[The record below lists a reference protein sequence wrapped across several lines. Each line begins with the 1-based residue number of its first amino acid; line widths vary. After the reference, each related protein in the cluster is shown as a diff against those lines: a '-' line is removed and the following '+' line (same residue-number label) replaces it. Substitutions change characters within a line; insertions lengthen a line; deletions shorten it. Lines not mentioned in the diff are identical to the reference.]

1 MRSLL
6 LRSAITGVA
15 LAGAMAAAQAAPVRG
30 GKLLFA
36 RNADSLFLDPVLND
50 NNTDIWVLTS
60 LNSGLLAPTHD
71 GKGVQPGLA
80 TSWGASADGKTFT
93 VTLRPGTKF
102 ADGSPVTAED
112 VVWSLDRARDPK
124 AGTWNFLLASIDKV
138 TAESADKVVL
148 SLKNPDPSL
157 PAALATFNA
166 AIMPKKLFEA
176 SKGANDE
183 ERAHSFAEHPV
194 GAGPFML
201 DSWQRGSKMVLK
213 RNPYYWGKDASGA
226 ALPYLDEVDMTVV
239 PDDATRILQLKAGQ
253 VDATE
258 FVPYERAKELS
269 GDPKLTMDLFPSTK
283 VTYVQLN
290 ARPKLNDGSPNPLAD
305 EKVRQALNYALN
317 KKAVI
322 QIVTHGLGA
331 PMQSYMPST
340 TPLYTAL
347 GPVYAYNMAKAK
359 SLLAASGY
367 PKGFNLVALSQAG
380 NADDVSTLAAMQQM
394 WAPLGVKLSIQQMDL
409 VSLDAHYHKY
419 DFQMRTGYWT
429 NDIADPNEIT
439 SYFAYYP
446 NIQCQYSGW
455 KSDRIDA
462 LYDQSQVEQDPAKR
476 AAQYKEIQQTFVQG
490 APMFFLYES
499 PFAAASRKEVHG
511 FMQIPLGNY
520 VFDTAYVEK

>member
-6 LRSAITGVA
+6 LRSAIMAAA
-15 LAGAMAAAQAAPVRG
+15 LAGTMAEAQAQPVRG
-30 GKLLFA
+30 GKLAFA

-60 LNSGLLAPTHD
+60 LNSGLLAPTAD
-71 GKGVQPGLA
+71 GKGVKPALA

-138 TAESADKVVL
+138 AAEGTDKVVL
-148 SLKNPDPSL
+148 TLKNPDPSL

-166 AIMPKKLFEA
+166 AIMPKALFMA
-176 SKGANDE
+176 AKGANDD

-213 RNPYYWGKDASGA
+213 RNPYYWGKDAGGTP
-226 ALPYLDEVDMTVV
+226 LPYLDEVDMTIV
-239 PDDATRILQLKAGQ
+239 PDDATRILQLRAGQ
-253 VDATE
+253 IDATE
-258 FVPYERAKELS
+258 FVPYERAKELGS
-269 GDPKLTMDLFPSTK
+269 DPKLTMDLFPSTQ

-290 ARPKLNDGSPNPLAD
+290 ARPKLNDGTPNPLSN

-317 KKAVI
+317 KKAII
-322 QIVTHGLGA
+322 QIVTHGLGT

-340 TPLYTAL
+340 TPLYTGL
-347 GPVYAYNMAKAK
+347 GPAYPYNMSKAKA
-359 SLLAASGY
+359 LLASAGY
-367 PKGFNLVALSQAG
+367 PNGFNLVVLSQAG
-380 NADDVSTLAAMQQM
+380 KADDVSQLAAMQQM

-409 VSLDAHYHKY
+409 VTLDARYHKY

-439 SYFAYYP
+439 SYFAYSP
-446 NIQCQYSGW
+446 TVQCQYSGW

-462 LYDQSQVEQDPAKR
+462 LYTQSQVEQDPARR
-476 AAQYKEIQQTFVQG
+476 AAEYKEMQQTFVQA
-490 APMFFLYES
+490 APMFFLFES
-499 PFAAASRKEVHG
+499 PFAAASRKAVHG